1 MNIVHIMNISIYKFS
16 SDSNGQWS
24 IFINNLNWK
33 PIVVKNL
40 IEQTLYKLFVHPL
53 ETCTKMYVK
62 GLLTQWSLFLVK
74 KINCL

>member
-53 ETCTKMYVK
+53 ERPLLKCTLKVYSFN
-62 GLLTQWSLFLVK
+62 GHYS
-74 KINCL
+74 